1 MKKVALFWDAD
12 ERQID
17 LEAAPKNDPDSY
29 AVSIPENL
37 HSGSLR
43 AKNFLGYI
51 GWTATGREM
60 LPGQWDEKKKR
71 LSVTVPAQ
79 FVKPK

>member
-1 MKKVALFWDAD
+1 M
-12 ERQID
+12 

-79 FVKPK
+79 FVKPE